1 MDPSKLLPPGSF
13 SQLMIHK
20 LCYKLACIHNL
31 RKAILKHTM
40 AAHVADSVAAVMIPS
55 CMNLIWDLLQ
65 SLQDHYQL
73 YQQLLGMF
81 MKAQLQTLVAEP

>member
-1 MDPSKLLPPGSF
+1 MVHHTFEPILSGNLPMHLIRGTVDPSKLLPPGSF

-65 SLQDHYQL
+65 SLQDH
-73 YQQLLGMF
+73 
-81 MKAQLQTLVAEP
+81 